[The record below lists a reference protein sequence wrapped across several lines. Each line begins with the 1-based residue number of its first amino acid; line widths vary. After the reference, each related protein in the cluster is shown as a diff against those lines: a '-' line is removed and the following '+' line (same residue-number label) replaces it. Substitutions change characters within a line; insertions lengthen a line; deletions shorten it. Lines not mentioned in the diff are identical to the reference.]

1 MYCTNFSRKILIC
14 LIFSF
19 QDPSKTSHFFIV
31 GVSDVLNVDQNSR
44 SRLIIIISIPRL
56 TKKST
61 VANMFPKLDP
71 ENLTGIPLGSKLP
84 LMRQSHPC
92 MSMNRSGNWF
102 KDRTFEIELGPFP
115 LTCNPS
121 KWGADIWGWVEVRR
135 SAMLHYTVNQC
146 LHWACCQYCYSGGIR
161 GWLGFERCRLCLQD
175 TSRNAK
181 WHWRATVGH
190 WVSLCVKYK

>member
-1 MYCTNFSRKILIC
+1 MAAHRRHVLFCKIQVRLQACRSYPLWHPWVISNDQLQWKILIC
-14 LIFSF
+14 LTNSLHF
-19 QDPSKTSHFFIV
+19 QDPSKTSHFFTV
-31 GVSDVLNVDQNSR
+31 GVFDALNADQNWR

-146 LHWACCQYCYSGGIR
+146 LH
-161 GWLGFERCRLCLQD
+161 
-175 TSRNAK
+175 
-181 WHWRATVGH
+181 TVGWH
-190 WVSLCVKYK
+190 KDIAKI

>member
-1 MYCTNFSRKILIC
+1 MQEKLENYFY
-14 LIFSF
+14 F

-71 ENLTGIPLGSKLP
+71 ENSTGIPLGLKLP

-92 MSMNRSGNWF
+92 MSMNRSGN
-102 KDRTFEIELGPFP
+102 
-115 LTCNPS
+115 
-121 KWGADIWGWVEVRR
+121 
-135 SAMLHYTVNQC
+135 
-146 LHWACCQYCYSGGIR
+146 
-161 GWLGFERCRLCLQD
+161 
-175 TSRNAK
+175 
-181 WHWRATVGH
+181 
-190 WVSLCVKYK
+190 

>member
-1 MYCTNFSRKILIC
+1 MTNFSGKIVIC
-14 LIFSF
+14 LTNYFYF

-31 GVSDVLNVDQNSR
+31 GVSDVLNVDQNWR

-71 ENLTGIPLGSKLP
+71 ENSTGIPLGSKLP

-102 KDRTFEIELGPFP
+102 KDRTFEILASYNGIVCE
-115 LTCNPS
+115 
-121 KWGADIWGWVEVRR
+121 GWRK
-135 SAMLHYTVNQC
+135 
-146 LHWACCQYCYSGGIR
+146 
-161 GWLGFERCRLCLQD
+161 
-175 TSRNAK
+175 TSTLK
-181 WHWRATVGH
+181 
-190 WVSLCVKYK
+190 SLINE